1 MKNLITYNIIQGFI
15 MIKNIA
21 ILLSGFLLMIN
32 SSMVFAAS
40 EDVRICNT
48 CVSNSSWYSFAKSNS
63 KFMRTIEFH
72 GYNPNTDTLKK
83 FIVKNTQ
90 IMQPNGEPIFSTTA
104 GMYNADSNLRHNVTN
119 FMAQR
124 EAIGSQVLS
133 SMSRSLDMRDFYV
146 RVPEEIAESPWD
158 LVGRGYAANELS
170 NFLDPSNRNSFWYD
184 DLGDSFA
191 AEMLSYFILAGN
203 VGLTE
208 ILGLGILEFDKISVV
223 FSSGAVMTFKYSFN
237 GEHVFDLVFQAKY
250 PILDSDG
257 NVVASNASELLNARD
272 FSGDYQ
278 FDVHGNGIDRAAFE
292 SVLKRSNWETVEK
305 GSYGD
310 GGVLRCYKIYV
321 NGAYAGLTCV
331 KL

>member
-1 MKNLITYNIIQGFI
+1 
-15 MIKNIA
+15 MIKNIT
-21 ILLSGFLLMIN
+21 ILLFGFLSIAN
-32 SSMVFAAS
+32 SSMAFAAS
-40 EDVRICNT
+40 EDVRVCNT
-48 CVSNSSWYSFAKSNS
+48 CVSDSSWYSFAKSNS
-63 KFMRTIEFH
+63 KFMKTIEFH

-83 FIVKNTQ
+83 FIVTNRQ
-90 IMQPNGEPIFSTTA
+90 IIQPNGEPIFSTTA

-119 FMAQR
+119 FIAQR

-133 SMSRSLDMRDFYV
+133 SMSRTLDMRDFYV
-146 RVPEEIAESPWD
+146 RVPEEIAKSPWD
-158 LVGRGYAANELS
+158 LVGRSYSANELS

-278 FDVHGNGIDRAAFE
+278 FDAHGNGIDRSAFE
-292 SVLKRSNWETVEK
+292 SVLTRSNWVIVEK
-305 GSYGD
+305 GSYSD
-310 GGVLRCYKIYV
+310 GAVLRCYAVYV
-321 NGAYAGLTCV
+321 SDVYSGMSCV